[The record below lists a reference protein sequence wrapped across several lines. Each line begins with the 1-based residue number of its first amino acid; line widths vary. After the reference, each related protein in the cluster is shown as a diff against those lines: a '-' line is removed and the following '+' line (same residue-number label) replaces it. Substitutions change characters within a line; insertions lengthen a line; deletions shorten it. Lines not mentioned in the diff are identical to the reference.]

1 MNYID
6 IKEAVK
12 ATGKSE
18 KTIRRFLSKT
28 ESKPFIDKNGSKLLV
43 DVNFL
48 FNSYPHIKEVEK
60 GGGQTLVI
68 DQVVSMNM
76 ELSELKN
83 KLALYE
89 QEIKH
94 KDELLNEKDGR
105 IIDLQKAMLL
115 LEAPKDRGQPGVKKK
130 RWWKFKL

>member
-18 KTIRRFLSKT
+18 KTIRRFLSKP
-28 ESKPFIDKNGSKLLV
+28 ESKPYVDKKDSKLFV
-43 DVNFL
+43 DVNYL
-48 FNSYPHIKEVEK
+48 FASYPPVK
-60 GGGQTLVI
+60 GIQKDAGQNMDIVQILSI
-68 DQVVSMNM
+68 DI

-83 KLALYE
+83 RIALYE

-94 KDELLNEKDGR
+94 KDQLLNEKDSR
-105 IIDLQKAMLL
+105 IVDLQKAMLL
-115 LEAPKDRGQPGVKKK
+115 LEAPKEQEQPVQKKK
-130 RWWKFKL
+130 KWWQF

>member
-28 ESKPFIDKNGSKLLV
+28 ESKSFIDKKDNKLLIE
-43 DVNFL
+43 VNYL
-48 FNSYPHIKEVEK
+48 FTSYPPIKSVQK
-60 GGGQTLVI
+60 DVGQNVVI
-68 DQVVSMNM
+68 KQNM
-76 ELSELKN
+76 SIDMEILELKN
-83 KLALYE
+83 KLTLYE

-94 KDELLNEKDGR
+94 KDQLLSEKDGR
-105 IIDLQKAMLL
+105 IMDLQKAMLL
-115 LEAPKDRGQPGVKKK
+115 LEAPKEDEKHLLKKK
-130 RWWKFKL
+130 SWWKF